1 MLHATPI
8 LQHTL
13 HIQEKHE
20 ITIAKAALLLPQ
32 RLAQQGAELTASEQ
46 TLAQTLGSDYP
57 HALLESATALAA
69 RTGTSASTVVR
80 LFAKLG
86 YASYAEAQREAR
98 GEVTALLQTAAQ
110 RAPVLLGAQRSLS
123 ECVDDA
129 LLHDQHNI
137 QSTREGL
144 DMAAFEA
151 MARQLAQD
159 EGRVFVL
166 AQLNSSPV
174 SAWLALHLNMCRPGV
189 QQLDAGAIAPADQLL
204 WVGPTDTL
212 LAFSVSQYSRGTYEV
227 AQRFSEA
234 GARVL
239 AITDSPTAP
248 GHRGPPLAAG
258 AHGQCLALS
267 LLHGRLLPVQCPG
280 LGRGPV
286 APCRCVRALAR
297 RDALWREFNH
307 QLIRTPEPRGPARA
321 ARKPPARRSST

>member
-1 MLHATPI
+1 
-8 LQHTL
+8 
-13 HIQEKHE
+13 
-20 ITIAKAALLLPQ
+20 
-32 RLAQQGAELTASEQ
+32 
-46 TLAQTLGSDYP
+46 
-57 HALLESATALAA
+57 
-69 RTGTSASTVVR
+69 
-80 LFAKLG
+80 
-86 YASYAEAQREAR
+86 
-98 GEVTALLQTAAQ
+98 
-110 RAPVLLGAQRSLS
+110 
-123 ECVDDA
+123 VDDA

-248 GHRGPPLAAG
+248 LATV
-258 AHGQCLALS
+258 AHHWLQVRTANASPFHSYTAAFYLCNALVS
-267 LLHGRLLPVQCPG
+267 A
-280 LGRGPV
+280 V
-286 APCRCVRALAR
+286 AQLRHADVSEALAR

>member
-1 MLHATPI
+1 MKSP
-8 LQHTL
+8 LQ
-13 HIQEKHE
+13 
-20 ITIAKAALLLPQ
+20 KAALLLPQ

-248 GHRGPPLAAG
+248 LATV
-258 AHGQCLALS
+258 AHHWLQVRTANASPFHSYTAAFYLCNALVS
-267 LLHGRLLPVQCPG
+267 A
-280 LGRGPV
+280 V
-286 APCRCVRALAR
+286 AQLRHADVSEALAR
-297 RDALWREFNH
+297 RDALWSEFNH

-321 ARKPPARRSST
+321 ARKPTARRSST

>member
-1 MLHATPI
+1 MKSP
-8 LQHTL
+8 LQ
-13 HIQEKHE
+13 
-20 ITIAKAALLLPQ
+20 KAALLLPQ

-189 QQLDAGAIAPADQLL
+189 QQLDAGAIASADQLL

-248 GHRGPPLAAG
+248 LATV
-258 AHGQCLALS
+258 AHHWLQVRTANASPFHSYTAAFYLCNALVS
-267 LLHGRLLPVQCPG
+267 A
-280 LGRGPV
+280 V
-286 APCRCVRALAR
+286 AQLRHADVSEALAR

-321 ARKPPARRSST
+321 ARKPTARRSST

>member
-1 MLHATPI
+1 MKSP
-8 LQHTL
+8 LQ
-13 HIQEKHE
+13 
-20 ITIAKAALLLPQ
+20 KAALLLPQ
-32 RLAQQGAELTASEQ
+32 RLAQQGAELTASEL

-159 EGRVFVL
+159 EGRVFLL
-166 AQLNSSPV
+166 AQFNSSPV

-248 GHRGPPLAAG
+248 LVTVAHHWLQVRTANASPFHSYTAAFYL
-258 AHGQCLALS
+258 CNALVS
-267 LLHGRLLPVQCPG
+267 A
-280 LGRGPV
+280 V
-286 APCRCVRALAR
+286 AQLRHADVSEALAR
-297 RDALWREFNH
+297 RDALWSEFNH

-321 ARKPPARRSST
+321 ARKPTARRSST

>member
-1 MLHATPI
+1 MKSP
-8 LQHTL
+8 LQ
-13 HIQEKHE
+13 
-20 ITIAKAALLLPQ
+20 KAALLLPQ

-248 GHRGPPLAAG
+248 LATV
-258 AHGQCLALS
+258 AHHWLQVRTANASPFHSYTAAFYLCNALVS
-267 LLHGRLLPVQCPG
+267 A
-280 LGRGPV
+280 V
-286 APCRCVRALAR
+286 AQLRHKDVSEALAR
-297 RDALWREFNH
+297 RDALWKEFNH
-307 QLIRTPEPRGPARA
+307 QLIRTPEPRTAARRNPGRSRA
-321 ARKPPARRSST
+321 AKD

>member
-1 MLHATPI
+1 MKSP
-8 LQHTL
+8 LQ
-13 HIQEKHE
+13 
-20 ITIAKAALLLPQ
+20 KAALLLPQ

-86 YASYAEAQREAR
+86 YASYAEAPREAR

-248 GHRGPPLAAG
+248 LATV
-258 AHGQCLALS
+258 AHHWLQVRTANASPFHSYTAAFYLCNALVS
-267 LLHGRLLPVQCPG
+267 A
-280 LGRGPV
+280 V
-286 APCRCVRALAR
+286 AQLRHADVSEALAR

-321 ARKPPARRSST
+321 ARKPTARRSST

>member
-1 MLHATPI
+1 MKSP
-8 LQHTL
+8 LQ
-13 HIQEKHE
+13 
-20 ITIAKAALLLPQ
+20 KAALLLPQ

-248 GHRGPPLAAG
+248 LATV
-258 AHGQCLALS
+258 AHHWLQVRTANASPFHSYTAAFYLCNALVS
-267 LLHGRLLPVQCPG
+267 A
-280 LGRGPV
+280 V
-286 APCRCVRALAR
+286 AQLRHADVSEALAR